1 MTKIAVVE
9 DELTMREIM
18 VEKLK
23 SSGFDVVEAEDGLKA
38 VKLIEKETPDL
49 VLLDLMLPDLDGY
62 GVLTKIRTNKT
73 PAIAKMPVIIL
84 TNLWSKDEI
93 VKTKKLGVS
102 AYIIKAY
109 MTTEEIVDKVKE
121 ILGK

>member
-23 SSGFDVVEAEDGLKA
+23 SSGFDVVQAEDGLKA

-62 GVLTKIRTNKT
+62 GVLTKIRNSKSPALAKT
-73 PAIAKMPVIIL
+73 PVIIL

-109 MTTEEIVDKVKE
+109 MTTEEIVDKIKE
-121 ILGK
+121 IIKS